1 MTSEEI
7 APTKIPPTKIRSAE
21 RRGFTAEQWSLLLVL
36 AAVNFTHILDFV
48 IVMPLGDQLR
58 HQLEITPAQFSAVV
72 SAYGLAAMIVGIA
85 SSTVV
90 DRFDRKTVLITA
102 FGGFVVATF
111 YCGLSK
117 SYAQLLIARCLTGLF
132 GGVAASTVMAIIGDA
147 FLDHQRGKAI
157 GVVTSSFAVASIV
170 GLPIGLWLSILFK
183 TWTAA
188 FHGIGLVATV
198 VFFIAVWK
206 LPSFSEHR
214 KNALRNPALQF
225 AAVVRQKNHLLA
237 FAMMLATV
245 LGTFTIVPF
254 IAPFLQA
261 NCGRSAE
268 DLPIIYAVAG
278 LCTLVSLNIVG
289 WGTDRYGARR
299 LFMFCAGGAVIMTLV
314 ITNLPYVSL
323 ASAVVVTTFFM
334 VLASGRSVPAQAMM
348 LQASD
353 PSLRG
358 AFMTLNTSVTHLG
371 TALGPLI
378 TGLIVGETEAGGQLT
393 HFAIA
398 GAIAAAFGC
407 TAIALSTFLGRYRP
421 T

>member
-1 MTSEEI
+1 MSSEEI
-7 APTKIPPTKIRSAE
+7 ASAQIPSSE
-21 RRGFTAEQWSLLLVL
+21 RRGFTAKQWSLLLVL

-72 SAYGLAAMIVGIA
+72 SAYGLAAMIVGVA
-85 SSTVV
+85 SSTIV

-102 FGGFVVATF
+102 FGGFVAATF
-111 YCGLSK
+111 YCGLSQ
-117 SYAQLLIARCLTGLF
+117 SYTQLLIARCLTGLF

-147 FLDHQRGKAI
+147 FRDHQRGKAI
-157 GVVTSSFAVASIV
+157 GVVTSSFAVASII

-214 KNALRNPALQF
+214 TNAIRNPALQF
-225 AAVVRQKNHLLA
+225 AAVVRQKNHLVA

-254 IAPFLQA
+254 IAPYLQA
-261 NCGRSAE
+261 NCGRSTE
-268 DLPIIYAVAG
+268 DLPIIYSFAG

-289 WGTDRYGARR
+289 WGTDKYGAKR
-299 LFMFCAGGAVIMTLV
+299 LFMLCAGGAVIMTLV
-314 ITNLPYVSL
+314 ITNLPQVSL
-323 ASAVVVTTFFM
+323 LIAVIATTFFM

-353 PSLRG
+353 PNLRG

-371 TALGPLI
+371 TAVGPLI
-378 TGLIVGETEAGGQLT
+378 TGLVMGETAPGGELT
-393 HFAIA
+393 HFATA
-398 GAIAAAFGC
+398 GAIAATFGC
-407 TAIALSTFLGRYRP
+407 TAIALSTLLVRYR
-421 T
+421 TV

>member
-1 MTSEEI
+1 MSSEENSDTQVPSP
-7 APTKIPPTKIRSAE
+7 A
-21 RRGFTAEQWSLLLVL
+21 RRGFSSAEWSLLLVL

-85 SSTVV
+85 SSTIV
-90 DRFDRKTVLITA
+90 DRFDRKTVLIAA
-102 FGGFVVATF
+102 FGGFVAATF
-111 YCGLSK
+111 YCGLSR
-117 SYAQLLIARCLTGLF
+117 SYTHLLLARCLTGLF

-157 GVVTSSFAVASIV
+157 GVVTSSFAVASII

-188 FHGIGLVATV
+188 FHGIGIVAAI
-198 VFFIAVWK
+198 VFFVAVWK
-206 LPSFSEHR
+206 LPNFSGHR
-214 KNALRNPALQF
+214 KNAIRNPALQF
-225 AAVVRQKNHLLA
+225 AAVVRQRNHLLA
-237 FAMMLATV
+237 FAMMLASV

-254 IAPFLQA
+254 IAPYLQA
-261 NCGRSAE
+261 NCGRRAE
-268 DLPIIYAVAG
+268 DLPIVYAIAG

-289 WGTDRYGARR
+289 WGTDRYGAKR
-299 LFMFCAGGAVIMTLV
+299 LFMFCASGAVIMTLV
-314 ITNLPYVSL
+314 ITNLPPISL
-323 ASAVVVTTFFM
+323 FTAVMTTTFFM

-371 TALGPLI
+371 TAIGPLI
-378 TGLIVGETEAGGQLT
+378 TGLVMGETRPGGELT

-407 TAIALSTFLGRYRP
+407 TAIALSTLLSRHRP
-421 T
+421 VSV

>member
-1 MTSEEI
+1 MSSEVNSDTQVPSP
-7 APTKIPPTKIRSAE
+7 A
-21 RRGFTAEQWSLLLVL
+21 RRGFSSKEWSLLLVL

-85 SSTVV
+85 SSTIV
-90 DRFDRKTVLITA
+90 DRFDRKTVLIAA
-102 FGGFVVATF
+102 FGGFVAATF
-111 YCGLSK
+111 YCGLSR
-117 SYAQLLIARCLTGLF
+117 SYTHLLIARCLTGLF

-147 FLDHQRGKAI
+147 FQDHQRGKAI
-157 GVVTSSFAVASIV
+157 GVVTSSFAVASII

-188 FHGIGLVATV
+188 FHGIGVVAAI
-198 VFFIAVWK
+198 VFFVAVWK
-206 LPSFSEHR
+206 LPNFSGHR
-214 KNALRNPALQF
+214 KNAIRNPALQF
-225 AAVVRQKNHLLA
+225 AAVVKQRNHLLA
-237 FAMMLATV
+237 FAMMLASV

-254 IAPFLQA
+254 IAPYLQA
-261 NCGRSAE
+261 NCGRSAD
-268 DLPIIYAVAG
+268 DLPIVYAVAG

-289 WGTDRYGARR
+289 WGTDRFGAKR
-299 LFMFCAGGAVIMTLV
+299 LFMFCAGGAVIMTLI
-314 ITNLPYVSL
+314 ITNLPPISL
-323 ASAVVVTTFFM
+323 FTAVMTTTFFM

-371 TALGPLI
+371 TAIGPLI
-378 TGLIVGETEAGGQLT
+378 TGLVMGETRPGGELT
-393 HFAIA
+393 HFAVA

-407 TAIALSTFLGRYRP
+407 TAIALSTLLSRHRP
-421 T
+421 SSV

>member
-1 MTSEEI
+1 MSSEENSDTQVPSP
-7 APTKIPPTKIRSAE
+7 A
-21 RRGFTAEQWSLLLVL
+21 RRGFSGKEWSLLFVL

-85 SSTVV
+85 SSTIV
-90 DRFDRKTVLITA
+90 DRFDRKTVLIAA
-102 FGGFVVATF
+102 FGGFVAATF
-111 YCGLSK
+111 YCGLSR
-117 SYAQLLIARCLTGLF
+117 SYNHLLIARCLTGLF

-157 GVVTSSFAVASIV
+157 GVVTSSFAVASII

-188 FHGIGLVATV
+188 FHGIGLVAAI
-198 VFFIAVWK
+198 VFFVAVWK
-206 LPSFSEHR
+206 LPNFSGHR
-214 KNALRNPALQF
+214 TNAIRNPALQF
-225 AAVVRQKNHLLA
+225 AAVVRQRNHLLA
-237 FAMMLATV
+237 FAMMLASV

-254 IAPFLQA
+254 IAPYLQA
-261 NCGRSAE
+261 NCGRRAE
-268 DLPIIYAVAG
+268 DLPIVYAIAG

-289 WGTDRYGARR
+289 WGTDRYGAKR
-299 LFMFCAGGAVIMTLV
+299 LFMFCASGAVIMTLI
-314 ITNLPYVSL
+314 ITNLPPISL
-323 ASAVVVTTFFM
+323 FTAVMTTTFFM

-353 PSLRG
+353 PRLRG

-371 TALGPLI
+371 TAIGPLI
-378 TGLIVGETEAGGQLT
+378 TGLVMGETRPGGELT

-407 TAIALSTFLGRYRP
+407 AAIALSTLLARHRP
-421 T
+421 VSV